1 VKTSLKKILS
11 TTTSILLL
19 ASFLTISPI
28 SAKGKLEFKAN
39 GKIDHYADWLDD
51 PSAVI
56 VGGSWNVKV
65 KDGVACFS
73 GYYRELNL
81 DAEVEHSPEG
91 TVDHF
96 RLSMVTDDYWL
107 EGDTLVMRGE
117 MHVDKKMWI
126 IEDDPDPWVVPP
138 GKAPQ
143 DWIEDFIVAYPT
155 VVRVDPSEM
164 TYDYWDDGVNTY
176 GTTLTYH
183 NYP

>member
-1 VKTSLKKILS
+1 MKKILS
-11 TTTSILLL
+11 TTASILML
-19 ASFLTISPI
+19 ASFLAISPI
-28 SAKGKLEFKAN
+28 SAKGNLMFKAN

-51 PSAVI
+51 PSSVI

-81 DAEVEHSPEG
+81 DPEVEHSPEG

-96 RLSMVTDDYWL
+96 RLSMVTDEYWL
-107 EGDTLVMRGE
+107 EDDTLVMMGE

-143 DWIEDFIVAYPT
+143 DWIEDFIVVYPT

-164 TYDYWDDGVNTY
+164 TYDFWDDGVNTY

-183 NYP
+183 NYS

>member
-1 VKTSLKKILS
+1 MKKLLSL
-11 TTTSILLL
+11 TTSILLL

-28 SAKGKLEFKAN
+28 YAKSKLEFKAN

-51 PSAVI
+51 PSAMI

-81 DAEVEHSPEG
+81 DPEVEHSPEG

-96 RLSMVTDDYWL
+96 RLSMVTDDYWF

-117 MHVDKKMWI
+117 IHVDKKMWI

-138 GKAPQ
+138 GKAPL
-143 DWIEDFIVAYPT
+143 DWIEDFIVVDPT
-155 VVRVDPSEM
+155 VVRIDPFEM
-164 TYDYWDDGVNTY
+164 TYDYGDNGVDTY

-183 NYP
+183 NYS